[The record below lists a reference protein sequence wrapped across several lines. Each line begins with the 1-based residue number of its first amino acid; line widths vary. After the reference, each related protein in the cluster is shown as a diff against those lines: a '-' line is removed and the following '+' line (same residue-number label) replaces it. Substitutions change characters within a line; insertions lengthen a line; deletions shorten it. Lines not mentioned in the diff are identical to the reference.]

1 MVYGKQTV
9 WLATENSPRVSL
21 YHATTGEFLME
32 IDLKPVV
39 LQSLKHCDEII
50 KRHKEACLRVTCL
63 TVCKDLL
70 WVGTSAGI
78 IVTVAIPRVSLAST
92 QSNMEPPRFEV
103 LRQGHIG
110 HVRFLVSLESV
121 AETEKAKNSELS
133 NFSLSSNSE
142 TGKTVQEQTYSS
154 GKPAEKSRLSEID
167 EGETNYQQP
176 SSFGV
181 DVDRKSQT
189 KQVTFLSH
197 SSITGQPNY
206 GDQIGLDVDNTSTS
220 SSAEQHLSPSIS
232 SKIDSFN
239 PASPSQHQYQQ
250 QHRQYLLGVR
260 RASVNPCTTIATQMK
275 VISGGD
281 GYEEFITSDSLP
293 SENEQTVN
301 PALGNNDSLNHVLI
315 WDVH

>member
-1 MVYGKQTV
+1 MISY
-9 WLATENSPRVSL
+9 S
-21 YHATTGEFLME
+21 
-32 IDLKPVV
+32 D
-39 LQSLKHCDEII
+39 CDEII

-121 AETEKAKNSELS
+121 SETEKAKSSELS
-133 NFSLSSNSE
+133 NSSLSSNPE
-142 TGKTVQEQTYSS
+142 AEKIGQEQIYSS
-154 GKPAEKSRLSEID
+154 GKPAEKSRLSERD
-167 EGETNYQQP
+167 EGETSHQQ
-176 SSFGV
+176 SSSSGV
-181 DVDRKSQT
+181 DTDRKSQV
-189 KQVTFLSH
+189 KQVTFLSD
-197 SSITGQPNY
+197 SPITGHPNY
-206 GDQIGLDVDNTSTS
+206 GDQTESNVNNASTA
-220 SSAEQHLSPSIS
+220 SSAEQHLSPPVS
-232 SKIDSFN
+232 SKVNAFN
-239 PASPSQHQYQQ
+239 PTSPSQQQHQQ

-281 GYEEFITSDSLP
+281 GYEEFITCDSLP

>member
-78 IVTVAIPRVSLAST
+78 IVTVAIPQVSLAST
-92 QSNMEPPRFEV
+92 QNNIEPPRFEV

-121 AETEKAKNSELS
+121 SEAEKAKSSELS
-133 NFSLSSNSE
+133 NSSLSSNPE
-142 TGKTVQEQTYSS
+142 TGKIVQEQTYSS
-154 GKPAEKSRLSEID
+154 GKSTEKSRVSERE
-167 EGETNYQQP
+167 EGETSHQQS

-181 DVDRKSQT
+181 DTDRKSQI
-189 KQVTFLSH
+189 KQVTFLSD
-197 SSITGQPNY
+197 SPFTGHPNY
-206 GDQIGLDVDNTSTS
+206 GDQTESVVTNASTT
-220 SSAEQHLSPSIS
+220 SSAEQNISSPVS
-232 SKIDSFN
+232 SKINAFN
-239 PASPSQHQYQQ
+239 TTSSQHQYQQ

-281 GYEEFITSDSLP
+281 GYEEFITCDSLQ
-293 SENEQTVN
+293 SENEQTLN
-301 PALGNNDSLNHVLI
+301 STLGNNDSLNHVLI